1 MSAPAPD
8 ADAGQD
14 QHPSDEAAA
23 QPEAAAA
30 ASLGLAC
37 NRCRKA
43 KLRCSRERPA
53 CQHCRKGGLECVYE
67 AKRVKPGLKGG
78 AVENIHKRLDAL
90 DRALQQQQQ
99 QQQRDREAQQRRDG
113 AGGCIQDSAA
123 QTVLALLAR
132 ELPKLIGA
140 PQQASLPALSAA
152 PPRKR
157 PRTGGNTDEDEDD
170 EEDSQDGEQAAAEH
184 SYDDDL
190 ALPVTSA
197 SSLEPI
203 VAKYFSHIHPWIPML
218 HQDIFRAQVAQATE
232 IPKIE
237 LVLHAMIFST
247 ARFLRNEDLDFEIES
262 PAWSSE
268 KTRRWIISK
277 AMDRLCVESLQT
289 LIIMAFTDIGSGNAA
304 KAWPIVGSLTR
315 TVEYLQLTKEP
326 DESDRQLL
334 YRPRETLLPAKD
346 WTQLE
351 ERRRVFWNVFNL
363 DRFCSVMMGWN
374 TSLTADDVRRRLP
387 SDGLLW
393 RRQEA
398 VVTPYLGIWDKSRG
412 RIGNPMAVMS
422 SRYQAPDQPM
432 MEADPQSP
440 SSVAMP
446 HSAEPGTAPADM
458 SRVGAF
464 AYSVEATESMSRIV
478 SYFLQQRI
486 NVHSESDIN
495 VWLTR
500 FKELDLR
507 LVHWKMLLP
516 QKWKGG
522 SGTAG
527 SAEGVG
533 GPIGGRAPMLGRHWL
548 GTKMDPNLT
557 LAHVTHNT
565 SMILLHQ
572 LIAFPPANWPFRKR
586 LPSACSVETCCSAAV
601 EIATISQN
609 YLRLTPRTLPVAS
622 QLPFCLY
629 VAARMLLVHWRYE
642 PGNQLMDEFWILV
655 QGLDAMSQRWNGIHV
670 PREKMAVS
678 GPGTVGSESSGT
690 PSQPPRPDENE
701 ASQQAT
707 DLAARFASKLR
718 AFHGLCYREPSFR
731 IDISRLTQ
739 EMDHDVGSGDA
750 QDPYYP
756 YKILAPH
763 PPNPFYPLPP
773 PSVMAGVPSG
783 MPPATPGLSTQTP
796 RSQMSLDSSS
806 HSSSGWNG
814 PNSAGTQLGGPL
826 PPIQPT
832 PRLPYMGML
841 GHPGSEPGQAYGNQH
856 SPSPATPSGQS
867 IMGPGGNEILLN
879 PISEGGGAGPR
890 GGAGQAHHQSQ
901 SQGHPFHPHQG
912 GPGLAGHPGQQLTP
926 APMLLDHYFL
936 DMDRVITFD
945 DGSMFSSN
953 LDPGTGW

>member
-1 MSAPAPD
+1 M
-8 ADAGQD
+8 
-14 QHPSDEAAA
+14 
-23 QPEAAAA
+23 
-30 ASLGLAC
+30 
-37 NRCRKA
+37 
-43 KLRCSRERPA
+43 
-53 CQHCRKGGLECVYE
+53 
-67 AKRVKPGLKGG
+67 
-78 AVENIHKRLDAL
+78 
-90 DRALQQQQQ
+90 
-99 QQQRDREAQQRRDG
+99 
-113 AGGCIQDSAA
+113 
-123 QTVLALLAR
+123 
-132 ELPKLIGA
+132 
-140 PQQASLPALSAA
+140 
-152 PPRKR
+152 
-157 PRTGGNTDEDEDD
+157 
-170 EEDSQDGEQAAAEH
+170 
-184 SYDDDL
+184 
-190 ALPVTSA
+190 
-197 SSLEPI
+197 
-203 VAKYFSHIHPWIPML
+203 
-218 HQDIFRAQVAQATE
+218 
-232 IPKIE
+232 
-237 LVLHAMIFST
+237 
-247 ARFLRNEDLDFEIES
+247 
-262 PAWSSE
+262 
-268 KTRRWIISK
+268 
-277 AMDRLCVESLQT
+277 
-289 LIIMAFTDIGSGNAA
+289 
-304 KAWPIVGSLTR
+304 
-315 TVEYLQLTKEP
+315 TKEP
-326 DESDRQLL
+326 DESDKQLL

-446 HSAEPGTAPADM
+446 HTADPGTAPADM

-572 LIAFPPANWPFRKR
+572 LIAFPPAHWPFRKR
-586 LPSACSVETCCSAAV
+586 LPSTCSVETCCSAAV

-655 QGLDAMSQRWNGIHV
+655 QGLDAMSQRWNGISI
-670 PREKMAVS
+670 PREKMAAG
-678 GPGTVGSESSGT
+678 GPGPGGFESGGT
-690 PSQPPRPDENE
+690 PLQPPRPSESD
-701 ASQQAT
+701 AHPLAT

-718 AFHGLCYREPSFR
+718 AFHDLCYRDPSFR
-731 IDISRLTQ
+731 IDIAKLTQ
-739 EMDHDVGSGDA
+739 EIDHDASPGAAA
-750 QDPYYP
+750 QNPYHP
-756 YKILAPH
+756 YKPPVH
-763 PPNPFYPLPP
+763 PPNSFYPLPP
-773 PSVMAGVPSG
+773 PSAIISGVPG
-783 MPPATPGLSTQTP
+783 AAPPGTPGSANLQTP
-796 RSQMSLDSSS
+796 RSQLSLDSSS
-806 HSSSGWNG
+806 QGSGGW
-814 PNSAGTQLGGPL
+814 SAPSAPGTQPGAPL

-832 PRLPYMGML
+832 PRMQYMSMP
-841 GHPGSEPGQAYGNQH
+841 GHSGSEPGQGHVQH
-856 SPSPATPSGQS
+856 SPPPATPATQS
-867 IMGPGGNEILLN
+867 VMGPGGNEILLN
-879 PISEGGGAGPR
+879 PINDAGGVGPPRVGGSE
-890 GGAGQAHHQSQ
+890 AHHQSQ
-901 SQGHPFHPHQG
+901 PQGPPFHLHQG
-912 GPGLAGHPGQQLTP
+912 GPAAAPLAGHPGQQLTP

-953 LDPGTGW
+953 LDPGTGR